1 MMTDLRVA
9 VCGLLA
15 APVAA
20 LAIWLGSPSPAEEM
34 RAQERAQSVYAV
46 WHAEWAETREAL
58 GEN

>member
-1 MMTDLRVA
+1 MTSDTKLAVSALVA
-9 VCGLLA
+9 G
-15 APVAA
+15 PVAA

-34 RAQERAQSVYAV
+34 RAQRRAQSDYAV